1 MSTGEADHSTEA
13 RSVQPLNKKVITA
26 WSLWSWGNSTVSAVM
41 TTFVFGTYLT
51 SGVFDLPGTPEAESG
66 NRGSQHLA
74 LATALAGAVVALT
87 APVIGQRTDK
97 AGRRRLWLT
106 VNTVMV
112 LIMVAACFFVRP
124 EEGFLL
130 LGVTLMALMGIF
142 DEFAN
147 LNYNA
152 MITDISDH
160 ERMGRVSG
168 IGWGA
173 GYMGGI
179 VLLLI
184 CYVALIEG
192 DLLGI
197 GTDDAI
203 NIRTVAVVAAVWHLV
218 FALPLLLTKVPTAD
232 QDQVEDKVSVVES
245 YRRLFRVISG
255 LWRRD
260 RNTLWFLISS
270 AVYRDGLSAIFTW
283 GAVLGV
289 HVYRIE
295 DHEIPFTE
303 IAGSVLL
310 FGIAGNVVAAV
321 GAAVGGWFDDR
332 IGPRAV
338 ISFSLSS
345 MLGTAV
351 IMWFLVEERQVLGIS
366 MSPVEAFWLFGL
378 LLCLFVGPAQA
389 SSRAFL
395 GRLAPPDKAG
405 ELFGLYATAGRGFS
419 FLTPALIGLLIW
431 AFGGQI
437 MAIPGIILVLGVG
450 LGLLLGLVRSPQGPA
465 QMQAG

>member
-1 MSTGEADHSTEA
+1 MSTGDAHHATEA
-13 RSVQPLNKKVITA
+13 KFSHPLNKKVITA

-51 SGVFDLPGTPEAESG
+51 SGAFDLPGTPEAQSG
-66 NRGSQHLA
+66 DRGSQYLA
-74 LATALAGAVVALT
+74 VATALAGAVVALT

-112 LIMVAACFFVRP
+112 VLMVAACFLVRP

-232 QDQVEDKVSVVES
+232 QDQVEEEVSVAES
-245 YRRLFRVISG
+245 YRKLFRVISG

-321 GAAVGGWFDDR
+321 GAAVGGLFDDR

-338 ISFSLSS
+338 ISFSLSF

-351 IMWFLVEERQVLGIS
+351 IMWFLVEERQVLGLS